1 MTSVTR
7 RTVLRGLGR
16 GAVAVVASPVL
27 AEATA
32 SPAVTGHGLA
42 GPPRRYDNG
51 NAYGPS
57 PRALAAIRDVAPS
70 AAHEYPEERLKHLR
84 STIAS
89 FHNVR
94 AEQVV
99 IGCGSTE
106 ILRMAADAFL
116 APTRMLVTARPT
128 CEVLSDFAV
137 ARGAKVAAIAL
148 SPGHSCD
155 LRAMLTAC
163 SRATGLV
170 YICNPNNPTGMV
182 TRRQDLDE
190 FLLRLPTGPTVVID
204 EAYHQYVEE
213 SPDSRSFIDR
223 PAGRDRVI
231 VVRSFSKIHGLAGLR
246 VGYAIT
252 SPELAAR
259 LVAKGVQLGVSGVAA
274 AAAAAA
280 IEDRDHVSASQS
292 RNTNDRQEFFN
303 KANARMLRVIDSQT
317 NFAMIDTGRPAAVV
331 IAHFASHGLV
341 LPPPIPH
348 YGKHVRVSL
357 GTPAQM
363 DEFWRVWDLM
373 PVIHSHG

>member
-1 MTSVTR
+1 MSSVTR
-7 RTVLRGLGR
+7 RTVLRGLGS

-27 AEATA
+27 AEATT

-42 GPPRRYDNG
+42 APRRYDNE

-57 PRALAAIRDVAPS
+57 PRALTAIRDVAQS
-70 AAHEYPEERLKHLR
+70 AAHEYPDERLKHLR
-84 STIAS
+84 SAIAS

-116 APTRMLVTARPT
+116 APNQTLVTARPS
-128 CEVLSDFAV
+128 CELIADFAV
-137 ARGAKVAAIAL
+137 SRGAKVAAIPL
-148 SPGHSCD
+148 SARHSCD
-155 LRAMLTAC
+155 LPAMLAAC
-163 SRATGLV
+163 TTATGLV
-170 YICNPNNPTGMV
+170 YICNPNNPTGTV

-190 FLLRLPTGPTVVID
+190 FLQRLPPRPTVLID
-204 EAYHQYVEE
+204 EAYHEYVAP
-213 SPDSRSFIDR
+213 SPDSASFIAR

-252 SPELAAR
+252 SPDVAAS

-280 IEDRDHVSASQS
+280 IEDRNHVSASLS
-292 RNTNDRQEFFN
+292 RNTDDRQEFFN
-303 KANARMLRVIDSQT
+303 KANARMQRVIDSQT
-317 NFAMIDTGRPAAVV
+317 NFAMIDTARPAAVV

-348 YGKHVRVSL
+348 YGNHVRVSV

-373 PVIHSHG
+373 PVIHSH

>member
-1 MTSVTR
+1 MRSVTR
-7 RTVLRGLGR
+7 RTVLRGLGS

-27 AEATA
+27 PGATA

-42 GPPRRYDNG
+42 GAPLDVRQRERVWSFAAR
-51 NAYGPS
+51 AYGHS
-57 PRALAAIRDVAPS
+57 RRRTVGS
-70 AAHEYPEERLKHLR
+70 AEYPDERLKHLR

-99 IGCGSTE
+99 VGCGSTE

-116 APTRMLVTARPT
+116 APNQMLVTARPS
-128 CEVLSDFAV
+128 CELIADFAV
-137 ARGAKVAAIAL
+137 SRGAKVAAIPL
-148 SPGHSCD
+148 SPRHSCD
-155 LRAMLTAC
+155 LPAMLAAC
-163 SRATGLV
+163 TSATGLV
-170 YICNPNNPTGMV
+170 YICSPNNPTGTV

-190 FLLRLPTGPTVVID
+190 FLRGFRPGRPSSSMRLTTR
-204 EAYHQYVEE
+204 YVEA
-213 SPDSRSFIDR
+213 SPDSMSFIDR

-252 SPELAAR
+252 SPDVAVS

-317 NFAMIDTGRPAAVV
+317 NFAMIDTVVRPPWSSPISPATASSSPLRSRTTENMFAYLWGRPRRWTN
-331 IAHFASHGLV
+331 SGEC
-341 LPPPIPH
+341 
-348 YGKHVRVSL
+348 
-357 GTPAQM
+357 GT
-363 DEFWRVWDLM
+363 
-373 PVIHSHG
+373 